1 MSEDVKRMADLLKS
15 GATML
20 SDVCPEC
27 GNPLFRVKGDIFCAK
42 CNKPVV
48 YARAT
53 GPQATVSPSL
63 LLETVE
69 QTIVGKISE
78 TNALLKLEK
87 DLKKC
92 QYTAT
97 WSSAGSQCSKSFET
111 LETPIEN
118 HNSSRF
124 SGFSKRP
131 LSRSVN
137 STIRRLRLARTTA
150 APACFANSK
159 SSLFLS
165 FPRKDLP
172 ALHST
177 NTERPFRK
185 QTNAIGFD

>member
-1 MSEDVKRMADLLKS
+1 LSEDVKRMADLLKS

-20 SDVCPEC
+20 ADVCPEC

-87 DLKKC
+87 DPEKMSVYSNLVFG
-92 QYTAT
+92 
-97 WSSAGSQCSKSFET
+97 WLSM
-111 LETPIEN
+111 LE
-118 HNSSRF
+118 
-124 SGFSKRP
+124 K
-131 LSRSVN
+131 LRS
-137 STIRRLRLARTTA
+137 LRDSDRE
-150 APACFANSK
+150 S
-159 SSLFLS
+159 
-165 FPRKDLP
+165 
-172 ALHST
+172 
-177 NTERPFRK
+177 
-185 QTNAIGFD
+185 